1 MPLGRRLTHVDRFH
15 RTQFSLS
22 CKPMSTAEIW
32 TTGFPDPR
40 VVARQAAAAEAAGWD
55 GMTVVD
61 SQNLTADS
69 WVGLAL
75 AAQATER
82 IGLGTGV
89 TNPVTRLPAVT
100 ASAAASVHIIS
111 GGRVTIGIGRGD
123 SALSHL
129 GRAPA
134 SVDALERYI
143 KVLQAYL
150 RREEVDFADLG
161 LDTDVAPDVDAL
173 KLKTRAMA
181 SRVDVVPADLP
192 KVTVEVSSTGPKVIA
207 AAARHADRVVLAV
220 GADPTRIEWG
230 IEQARA
236 VNPDVRI
243 GAFVNCVA
251 DPDVEVAQ
259 ALIRGGMSTFTRF
272 STMHGTPTGPVD
284 DVERETMAKLIETYD
299 MTHHTR
305 GDSRQAEVLSPEF
318 IDRFGIAGAPEMCAD
333 RLNDLIALGLDK
345 VIIVGPTTGVDR
357 EKAKAANARFAAE
370 VLPMLKGSPS

>member
-1 MPLGRRLTHVDRFH
+1 M
-15 RTQFSLS
+15 TQ
-22 CKPMSTAEIW
+22 IW
-32 TTGFPDPR
+32 TTGIPDPR
-40 VVARQAAAAEAAGWD
+40 VVARQATAAEAAGWD

-75 AAQATER
+75 AAQATTRLE
-82 IGLGTGV
+82 LGTGV

-100 ASAAASVHIIS
+100 ASAAATVHIIS

-134 SVDALERYI
+134 SVAALERYL

-150 RREEVDFADLG
+150 RREEVPFEDLG
-161 LDTDVAPDVDAL
+161 LGGDIAPPVDAL
-173 KLKTRAMA
+173 NLKTRAMG
-181 SRVDVVPADLP
+181 SRVEIVPADLP
-192 KVTVEVSSTGPKVIA
+192 KVTVEVSSTGPKVIE

-220 GADPTRIEWG
+220 GADPTRVEWG
-230 IEQARA
+230 VATARA
-236 VNPDVRI
+236 ENPDVRV

-251 DPDVEVAQ
+251 DPDVDVAR

-284 DVERETMAKLIETYD
+284 EVERETMAKLIETYD

-305 GDSRQAEVLSPEF
+305 GDSRQAAALSPEF
-318 IDRFGIAGAPEMCAD
+318 IDRFGIVGAPDACAD
-333 RLNDLIALGLDK
+333 RLNELIELGLDK
-345 VIIVGPTTGVDR
+345 VIVVGPTAGVDR
-357 EKAKAANARFAAE
+357 EKAKAANARFSAE
-370 VLPMLKGSPS
+370 VLPLLKR